1 MVVDAPLKE
10 LRHNLARHIARLGP
24 KGAGQGCVHRGA
36 VGIADGQNHRKFGR
50 ACVTFD
56 PKHHAHGGVAGKLSP
71 QRHKA
76 RGEERW
82 VEVTW
87 DEALGYIAERMQTI
101 KAKYGPEAVAL
112 FSHGIGGTFLKHT
125 LRAYGITN
133 SAAPSFAQCR
143 GPRDVGFNLT
153 FGPMHVLGLQGMPR
167 RTYTYRDGYGFNFW
181 KGL

>member
-1 MVVDAPLKE
+1 M
-10 LRHNLARHIARLGP
+10 
-24 KGAGQGCVHRGA
+24 
-36 VGIADGQNHRKFGR
+36 GIFSNRVSEK
-50 ACVTFD
+50 
-56 PKHHAHGGVAGKLSP
+56 
-71 QRHKA
+71 
-76 RGEERW
+76 W

-153 FGPMHVLGLQGMPR
+153 FGEEIGSPERTDIRNARCPPMAGVAGAPHTAMHAPV
-167 RTYTYRDGYGFNFW
+167 DGRCW
-181 KGL
+181 SVP